1 MLLQRILTAIPLAA
15 LASWLIFFQSSE
27 VLFYA
32 FLVVTFIAGWEWSR
46 LSGMAQPML
55 RGLYAL
61 VITLSTWALDTLN
74 LTNPLVIKIVLGLSV
89 VWWIYVLYRMSTR
102 SPAAASDQLAPFK
115 VVIGFVTLIPAVL
128 ALKHIHAQADGSV
141 WLFYIIS
148 IIWVAD
154 IGAYFT
160 GKRFGRTKLAP
171 LVSPGK
177 TREGLYGA
185 VLATSLYSIAAAVYF
200 ELQIIQTVML
210 LIIAFFATLLS
221 VIGDLFISVLKRE
234 RGVKDSGSILPGHG
248 GVLDRIDSITS
259 SAPFF
264 VVLLDWLVLHVGL

>member
-15 LASWLIFFQSSE
+15 LASWLIFFQPSS

-32 FLVVTFIAGWEWSR
+32 FLVVIFTSGWEWAR
-46 LSGMAQPML
+46 LSGLNQSVARL
-55 RGLYAL
+55 FYAL
-61 VITLSTWALDTLN
+61 LLTAVVFLLN
-74 LTNPLVIKIVLGLSV
+74 NTGEQQQWVFRLVMGMSIL
-89 VWWIYVLYRMSTR
+89 WWTYVLYRMSTR
-102 SPAAASDQLAPFK
+102 SPAAASDQLSVFK
-115 VVIGFVTLIPAVL
+115 VVIGFLTLVPAVL
-128 ALKHIHAQADGSV
+128 ALTHIHGQPEGAY
-141 WLFYIIS
+141 WLFYVIS

-154 IGAYFT
+154 IGAYFS
-160 GKRFGRTKLAP
+160 GKRFGKTKLAP

-185 VLATSLYSIAAAVYF
+185 VVATSIYTMAASVF
-200 ELQIIQTVML
+200 FHLGVLQTAML

-234 RGVKDSGSILPGHG
+234 RGIKDSGSILPGHG

-264 VVLLDWLVLHVGL
+264 VILLDVLVIHGQS

>member
-1 MLLQRILTAIPLAA
+1 MLKQRVLTAIPLAA
-15 LASWLIFFQSSE
+15 LAVWIIFFQTTD

-32 FLVVTFIAGWEWSR
+32 LMLASLVAGWEWAR
-46 LSGMAQPML
+46 LA
-55 RGLYAL
+55 GLNQAFARVMYAAAIAGSIFGLDYL
-61 VITLSTWALDTLN
+61 VEHGGFSFNAIM
-74 LTNPLVIKIVLGLSV
+74 VVSV
-89 VWWIYVLYRMSTR
+89 CWWVYVLYRMSTR
-102 SPAAASDQLAPFK
+102 QPATPDGRHSLFK
-115 VVIGFVTLIPAVL
+115 IVTGFVTLLPAVL
-128 ALKHIHAQADGSV
+128 ALKHVHGLPQGPF
-141 WLFYIIS
+141 WLFYIVS

-160 GKRFGRTKLAP
+160 GKRFGRVKLAP

-177 TREGLYGA
+177 TREGLYGGLVA
-185 VLATSLYSIAAAVYF
+185 TTLYTMLASIYF
-200 ELQIIQTVML
+200 ELNVIQITML

-264 VVLLDWLVLHVGL
+264 VIFLDLLVFNVG